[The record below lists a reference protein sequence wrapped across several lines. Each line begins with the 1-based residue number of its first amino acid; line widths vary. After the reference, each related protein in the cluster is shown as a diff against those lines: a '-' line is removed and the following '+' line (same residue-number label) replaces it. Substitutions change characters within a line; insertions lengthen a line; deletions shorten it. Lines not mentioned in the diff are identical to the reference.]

1 MNGII
6 VVNKECGYTSRD
18 IVNLVCKKLN
28 TKKVGHTGT
37 LDPLASGVLVL
48 CVGNGLKMGEFLTC
62 DSKEYIAG
70 VTLGVSTDTGDLDGK
85 IVEVEQVRVTDEEI
99 SSAVNS
105 FLGSYL
111 QEVPKYS
118 AVKVNGR
125 KLYEYARNNI
135 EVVLPKR
142 EVTIKDISIC
152 SNIDRIDGKIFFKIK
167 CVVSKGTYI
176 RSLVRDIGK
185 KIGCPSVMNSLIR
198 TKQGNFSIDL
208 ACSLGDI
215 INDKFKIIDI
225 LEAFPLIKQVIVNE
239 EIAFKIKNGVP
250 IKNLFD
256 EKLAFILDKNKNL
269 LALYKNEDGICKT
282 YKMFL

>member
-6 VVNKECGYTSRD
+6 VVNKEVGYTSRD

-48 CVGNGLKMGEFLTC
+48 CVGQGLKMCELLTC
-62 DSKEYIAG
+62 DNKEYIAG

-85 IVEVEQVRVTDEEI
+85 IIEDRKVNFTDKEI
-99 SSAVNS
+99 KDVVNS
-105 FLGSYL
+105 FLGTYM
-111 QEVPKYS
+111 QEVPKYA
-118 AVKVNGR
+118 AVKVNGK
-125 KLYEYARNNI
+125 KLYEYARSNI
-135 EVVLPKR
+135 EVILPKR

-152 SNIDRIDGKIFFKIK
+152 SNIERLDGLIFFKIK

-176 RSLVRDIGK
+176 RSLIRDIGK
-185 KIGCPSVMNSLIR
+185 KIDCPSVMNSLIR

-208 ACSLGDI
+208 ACSLDDI
-215 INDKFKIIDI
+215 TNDKFKIIDI
-225 LEAFPLIKQVIVNE
+225 LEAFPSIKRVIVHD

-250 IKNLFD
+250 IKNLFN
-256 EKLAFILDKNKNL
+256 EKLAFILNKNKNL
-269 LALYKNEDGICKT
+269 LALYKNEDGICKA
-282 YKMFL
+282 YKMF